1 MSTHLIYDSLWRQ
14 VVQPYKFMSA
24 PDTNGAP
31 FLDGKYDLA
40 TMFGSTGVFTILD
53 PFGYPTPEVYKKFC
67 FANLYTGQKLDEE
80 PFSLWPTWTLPAG
93 KILNISVVCLHLK
106 P

>member
-1 MSTHLIYDSLWRQ
+1 
-14 VVQPYKFMSA
+14 MSA
-24 PDTNGAP
+24 PDTNGAA
-31 FLDGKYDLA
+31 FLDGKYDLG
-40 TMFGSTGVFTILD
+40 TMFGSSGIFTVLD

-93 KILNISVVCLHLK
+93 KILTYPLFVYT
-106 P
+106 